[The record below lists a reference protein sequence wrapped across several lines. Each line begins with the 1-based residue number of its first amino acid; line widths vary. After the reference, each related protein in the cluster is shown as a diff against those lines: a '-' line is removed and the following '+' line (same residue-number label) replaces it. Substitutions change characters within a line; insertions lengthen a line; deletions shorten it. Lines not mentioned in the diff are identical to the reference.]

1 MWKLIITNLLVLLCF
16 ATVAKAQKE
25 CPEEWQAYTTD
36 KYFSSLQPAENEDF
50 KPEADFLNNL
60 ETQAV
65 NRLAKSVKVAV
76 HNLMSNQV
84 YNVDEDG
91 VVNYF
96 ERFRKNADVG
106 MSFIEKKQYYNNYT
120 HHGCVIA
127 YIEKSKASAYYCN
140 EIRLSQ
146 EKLRLAIAN
155 ADKFIAANRTDSA
168 RFELEAAVP
177 ELSKDANALFLL
189 KVFNCA
195 QDSIDILREKHNSM
209 QQEVKEKFQAIG
221 PKQRVAIDCN
231 ADLFGT
237 SYWALS
243 EGVKDWLATR
253 GIGFTNDKSKADWV
267 LTIKSSARKYN
278 TMSNGTQTTYYS
290 YVDAEVS
297 LNKVAD
303 SKSVYSQKHSIKG
316 AFTKNYEE
324 AAKVGYNEL
333 LVRVLN
339 ALEENL
345 K

>member
-16 ATVAKAQKE
+16 VTVAKAQKD

-36 KYFSSLQPAENEDF
+36 KYFSSLQPAENEDL
-50 KPEADFLNNL
+50 KPEADFIANL

-65 NRLAKSVKVAV
+65 NRLAKSVQVAV
-76 HNLMSNQV
+76 HNLMSNQM
-84 YNVDEDG
+84 YNVDEEG
-91 VVNYF
+91 VIKYF
-96 ERFRKNADVG
+96 ERFRKNVDVG
-106 MSFIEKKQYYNNYT
+106 MSFIEKKQYYNNYS

-140 EIRLSQ
+140 EVRESQ
-146 EKLRLAIAN
+146 VKLNSAIEN
-155 ADKFIAANRTDSA
+155 AGKYIAANRTDSA
-168 RFELEAAVP
+168 RFELEAVVP
-177 ELSKDANALFLL
+177 DLAKNANALFLL
-189 KVFNCA
+189 KVFNCS

-209 QQEVKEKFQAIG
+209 QQEVKEKFQTIG
-221 PKQRVAIDCN
+221 PKQRVAIDCT

-237 SYWALS
+237 SYWTLP

-253 GIGFTNDKSKADWV
+253 GFGYTNDKTKADWI
-267 LTIKSSARKYN
+267 LTIKSSSRKYN
-278 TMSNGTQTTYYS
+278 TMSNGSQTTYYS
-290 YVDAEVS
+290 FVDADVS
-297 LNKVAD
+297 LTKVAD

-316 AFTKNYEE
+316 AFAKNYEE

-333 LVRVLN
+333 LTKVLS